1 MDKLEKKKKKAKIQL
16 LIFFIFIVFAFTFA
30 KMLDFMSNKNKT
42 NDDDIS
48 YNLYNI
54 SKYNYNIAILVNGS
68 TIYTYKGEFNNNSG
82 SITNEDGSYVII
94 NNLYYDRDYNQVDNI
109 FYLLDTM
116 YFSLDNIRTYIN
128 SAIYE
133 DNKYKFSINYN
144 GNAVSN
150 ILEQDIQEDKMVLKI
165 DYTNLAKLYDSSIS
179 SYIVNYTLSNFI

>member
-109 FYLLDTM
+109 
-116 YFSLDNIRTYIN
+116 RTYIN
-128 SAIYE
+128 SATYE